1 LTDCRGQQ
9 ETGESTGQTT
19 SNSFDPSKSI
29 YANIEQLPQFK
40 PDVDVVY
47 ANIEQPTQSASD
59 NTPDNNNEA
68 VIYSELQRKD
78 DADGHAVAPSGDL
91 YAQVQKR

>member
-1 LTDCRGQQ
+1 MTDCRGQQ

-29 YANIEQLPQFK
+29 YANIEQLPQSK
-40 PDVDVVY
+40 PDVIY
-47 ANIEQPTQSASD
+47 ANIEQHSQSASD